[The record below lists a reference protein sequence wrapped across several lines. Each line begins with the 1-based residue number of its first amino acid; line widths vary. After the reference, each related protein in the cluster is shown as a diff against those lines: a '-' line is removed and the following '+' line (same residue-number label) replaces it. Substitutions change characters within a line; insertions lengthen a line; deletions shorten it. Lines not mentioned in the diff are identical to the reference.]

1 MPETP
6 FFALFLAQA
15 EAAPGGGG
23 SMLLIYMGL
32 FLAGMYFLTIAP
44 QRKMQKQHDKLVSE
58 LKQGDE
64 ILTKGGVYG
73 TVVNVK
79 NDRFVIK
86 IADNTKIELA
96 KPFIQT
102 VVKKKGEPEKSA
114 DDKDAKAAK

>member
-23 SMLLIYMGL
+23 TTLMIYMGL

-44 QRKMQKQHDKLVSE
+44 QRKMQKQHDKLVTE
-58 LKQGDE
+58 LKPGDE
-64 ILTKGGVYG
+64 ILTKGGLYG

-79 NDRFVIK
+79 SDRFVIK
-86 IADNTKIELA
+86 IAENSKIELA
-96 KPFIQT
+96 KPFIQS
-102 VVKKKGEPEKSA
+102 VVKKKGEPAK
-114 DDKDAKAAK
+114 KDETKETK